1 MDGSIAHAPSI
12 KPTVR
17 EGIAG
22 RHARDL
28 ADIRNLKARVLDAV
42 QLSGDL
48 IDFGAGNRNRADE
61 LEGLLNS
68 DFAFTS
74 CERADIQAGADS
86 HGRLALACR
95 DELAAL
101 PAWSDRAKLSSWKE
115 LAQEAARREAIA

>member
-1 MDGSIAHAPSI
+1 MDGSIAQAPSI

-17 EGIAG
+17 AGITA
-22 RHARDL
+22 RHTRDM
-28 ADIRNLKARVLDAV
+28 ADIRLLKTRFLDAA

-74 CERADIQAGADS
+74 RERADIQAGADS
-86 HGRLALACR
+86 HRGLELACR
-95 DELAAL
+95 DELAVLPSWTAL
-101 PAWSDRAKLSSWKE
+101 AKCSSWKE
-115 LAQEAARREAIA
+115 LAQEAARREANA